1 MRIQQVR
8 EAMPIAVVTGASTG
22 IGQATAL
29 ALARGGLKVYAAMRN
44 PGAAPPPAKADENLA
59 ITPIQMDVDSD
70 ASVDGAFAHVFGA
83 EGRIDVLVNNAGIGL
98 GGPVETTNLADF
110 RQIME
115 TNFFGLVRCT
125 KAVIPSM
132 RERRGGCIVNIS
144 SVAGRIAMAP
154 QAAYS
159 ASKWAVEAFS
169 ECLAQE
175 MVSFNVRVALVEP
188 GVIATPALTKGAP
201 PVDDPRYPQRRR
213 IRALF
218 AASLETPVPPSV
230 VADRICEIVAADSPR
245 LRHPSGPDAE
255 PVIAWRRGH
264 SDESWV
270 ALGAASDEEYAAE
283 LKRTLGLNVTI

>member
-1 MRIQQVR
+1 
-8 EAMPIAVVTGASTG
+8 MPIAVVTGASTG

-29 ALARGGLKVYAAMRN
+29 ALARGGFKVYAAMRN
-44 PGAAPPPAKADENLA
+44 PGAAAPPAKADEDLA
-59 ITPIQMDVDSD
+59 ITAIQMDVDSD
-70 ASVDGAFAHVFGA
+70 ASVDGAFARVFA
-83 EGRIDVLVNNAGIGL
+83 TEGRIDVLVNNAGIGL

-115 TNFFGLVRCT
+115 TNFFGLVRCA

-132 RERRGGCIVNIS
+132 REQRDGCIVNIS

-175 MVSFNVRVALVEP
+175 MAPFSVRVALVEP
-188 GVIATPALTKGAP
+188 GVIATPALTKNPP

-213 IRALF
+213 LRALF
-218 AASLETPVPPSV
+218 AAALATPVPPSV
-230 VADRICEIVAADSPR
+230 VADRICDIVAADSPL
-245 LRHPSGPDAE
+245 LRHPTGPDAE

-270 ALGAASDEEYAAE
+270 ALGAASDEVFAAE
-283 LKRTLGLNVTI
+283 LERALGLNVTI